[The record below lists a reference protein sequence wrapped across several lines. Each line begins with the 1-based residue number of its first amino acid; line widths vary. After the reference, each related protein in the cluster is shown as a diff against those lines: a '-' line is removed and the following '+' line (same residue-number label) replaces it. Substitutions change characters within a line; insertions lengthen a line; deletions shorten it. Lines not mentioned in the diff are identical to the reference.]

1 MPIHNSSQADELA
14 GQRRQR
20 SASTSC
26 LRCAVSGND
35 QRASGAG
42 VLLAALVAVA
52 LLAPS
57 SAASGVQAVRPCTGL
72 PWGALKHADERLG
85 DKAPVSMP
93 GKSPLL
99 ALRLKGGRGC
109 TGTRNS
115 CKQRKYHM
123 KTGVMKDAKRNR
135 PIALSHRPCTGSW
148 AKSKME
154 RWHGTAVIQQAMWQS
169 TPRSPFHDP
178 RTAALRL
185 GLRWNRFETNNG
197 FKRLHKDL
205 NHCLL
210 KACMRG
216 LKNLVPGLI
225 ENGAD
230 INYMGQ
236 AKTGLSAELVGLT
249 PIRAAAHQGWPT
261 TVRMLLDLGADHRG
275 GIEDDPLYSEDGKE
289 LWMRVAK
296 ANAARRKQTKQDM
309 NAKMMPY
316 QGQGRRTPGVRR
328 TRTPH
333 GTVRPKR

>member
-154 RWHGTAVIQQAMWQS
+154 RWHGTAVIQQV
-169 TPRSPFHDP
+169 R
-178 RTAALRL
+178 AADAV
-185 GLRWNRFETNNG
+185 EPG
-197 FKRLHKDL
+197 FVHV
-205 NHCLL
+205 C
-210 KACMRG
+210 CRG
-216 LKNLVPGLI
+216 LHFTY
-225 ENGAD
+225 AFD
-230 INYMGQ
+230 
-236 AKTGLSAELVGLT
+236 LT
-249 PIRAAAHQGWPT
+249 RHLATCRLCGSPPLGHPFTILAQ
-261 TVRMLLDLGADHRG
+261 LL
-275 GIEDDPLYSEDGKE
+275 
-289 LWMRVAK
+289 
-296 ANAARRKQTKQDM
+296 
-309 NAKMMPY
+309 
-316 QGQGRRTPGVRR
+316 
-328 TRTPH
+328 
-333 GTVRPKR
+333 